1 MSSAAAEQ
9 GGSGGEGWRVISP
22 ALITVII
29 IVIIIIVVVFIIIMS
44 QNNLYALHCHTF
56 CRLRTPLHNSA
67 YYHNVETC
75 RFLVE
80 SKADVAATC
89 R

>member
-1 MSSAAAEQ
+1 M
-9 GGSGGEGWRVISP
+9 ISP

-29 IVIIIIVVVFIIIMS
+29 IVIIIIIVVVFIIIMS

-56 CRLRTPLHNSA
+56 FRLRTPLHNSA

>member
-1 MSSAAAEQ
+1 
-9 GGSGGEGWRVISP
+9 VISP

-29 IVIIIIVVVFIIIMS
+29 IVIIVIVAVLIIIMS
-44 QNNLYALHCHTF
+44 QNNLYALHFNTLF
-56 CRLRTPLHNSA
+56 RLRTPLHNSA

-80 SKADVAATC
+80 SKADVAAIC

>member
-1 MSSAAAEQ
+1 MLTFVLTQAAKNLEKPDFQ
-9 GGSGGEGWRVISP
+9 TYNSMFLVTLRG
-22 ALITVII
+22 
-29 IVIIIIVVVFIIIMS
+29 IMS

-56 CRLRTPLHNSA
+56 FRLRTPLHNSA